1 MESIAKIR
9 GGEEGKVDCHLYMLL
24 ILNIL
29 NVNVNEEDLPGHC
42 LNWAGPLES
51 SQRFFFLFL

>member
-9 GGEEGKVDCHLYMLL
+9 GGEEGKIDCHLYMLL

-29 NVNVNEEDLPGHC
+29 NVNVNEEDDQV
-42 LNWAGPLES
+42 AASTGPVH
-51 SQRFFFLFL
+51 